1 MVALKCNWYQIILQ
15 ILNYKSPKLKIPYV
29 DRLVFL
35 SHYPYLPVLF
45 SSQHLDIAKPT
56 LTIAI
61 EFAEF
66 VNFSHLEVKKVNI
79 HREARANDVN
89 FEVTQFLICI
99 TQKTRHPSEQLQQAL
114 LFAIV

>member
-1 MVALKCNWYQIILQ
+1 MLILFF
-15 ILNYKSPKLKIPYV
+15 
-29 DRLVFL
+29 FL

-45 SSQHLDIAKPT
+45 SSRHLGIAKPT

-66 VNFSHLEVKKVNI
+66 VNFPHLEVKKVHI
-79 HREARANDVN
+79 HREARENDVN
-89 FEVTQFLICI
+89 FELALFLVCI
-99 TQKTRHPSEQLQQAL
+99 TQKTRPPSEQLQQAL